1 MSTKNK
7 RGSVVGFD
15 GVDVAL
21 DSEKLLKKTT
31 ENNVFSKIY
40 NTKVSDNA
48 QNYKLTV
55 TVYNSMD
62 NANKSMC

>member
-1 MSTKNK
+1 M
-7 RGSVVGFD
+7 GFD

-40 NTKVSDNA
+40 NRLVITPIELS
-48 QNYKLTV
+48 QR
-55 TVYNSMD
+55 
-62 NANKSMC
+62 